1 MGGLNPYGYVHDPV
15 GWVDPFGLAGG
26 KGNKGEPVLPK
37 KAKHHDVVNELKN
50 FQGKD
55 FHFGNETFKLDKSGM
70 KHILERHHPEFWDG
84 SIKNTQ
90 SFFNKDMSVN
100 EITNA
105 IESVM
110 KQNRETLVTK
120 GSIRMYQVEGQ
131 YNGVTYTLGLNN
143 GRVGQFYP
151 K

>member
-1 MGGLNPYGYVHDPV
+1 MGLLGGLNPYGYVHCPT
-15 GWVDPFGLAGG
+15 GYIDPFGL
-26 KGNKGEPVLPK
+26 ECCLPNNFE
-37 KAKHHDVVNELKN
+37 KAKPYDVVNELKN

>member
-1 MGGLNPYGYVHDPV
+1 METKLLNWKKRGL
-15 GWVDPFGLAGG
+15 
-26 KGNKGEPVLPK
+26 
-37 KAKHHDVVNELKN
+37 
-50 FQGKD
+50 
-55 FHFGNETFKLDKSGM
+55 

-84 SIKNTQ
+84 SIKDTQ

-120 GSIRMYQVEGQ
+120 GSIRMYQVEG
-131 YNGVTYTLGLNN
+131 
-143 GRVGQFYP
+143 
-151 K
+151 